1 MTERGLDVAFRLVL
15 LCMPLAAALGSFVT
29 VAGIAPARPVGVL
42 LVALALLRLRGTPS
56 PQSVVTVVLALA
68 WVGWGFFQPYSHAGF
83 AELMSIGLGLMTV
96 AAVTMEPASLRTLR
110 AFAAGWGLAW
120 VIACA
125 PAVVEILTGARLPNY
140 LEGSP
145 EHIRLA
151 SQDIAS
157 FFVNPNLFA
166 YFITLASFQL
176 VALAGVAERRVVRML
191 MLLPAAITPVF
202 VLYSGSRLALLVS
215 PLVLVWALW
224 AWWPKGRRALVTL
237 GATALAVGGFVVLYS
252 PRFWARMAVESQGST
267 QGRLNLYRSGV
278 HLWTDSFGF
287 GVGAG
292 RFETEIARGAAPYD
306 TQGAINPHAGIFE
319 LMSQYGLLPTAIA
332 IACLVVVVWPRL
344 KAFAG
349 GATQPTSLTV
359 AEQSVCVSVVLML
372 VLSFANSTF
381 LDSPIAW
388 LHVASLSMMSVALSA
403 GSFPTRVPPESASEP
418 WASRPQLRA
427 YAASLASRS

>member
-29 VAGIAPARPVGVL
+29 VVGVAPARPMGVL
-42 LVALALLRLRGTPS
+42 LVALALLRLRSAPS

-83 AELMSIGLGLMTV
+83 AELLSIGLGLMTV
-96 AAVTMEPASLRTLR
+96 AALILEPATLRTHR

-120 VIACA
+120 VVACV
-125 PAVVEILTGARLPNY
+125 PAVVEILTGDRLPNY

-151 SQDIAS
+151 SQDVAS

-166 YFITLASFQL
+166 YFITLAAFQL
-176 VALAGVAERRVVRML
+176 VALAGVAERRIIRIL
-191 MLLPAAITPVF
+191 MLLPAAVTPVF

-224 AWWPKGRRALVTL
+224 AWWPQGRRALM
-237 GATALAVGGFVVLYS
+237 AAAAAALAVGGLVVLYS
-252 PRFWARMAVESQGST
+252 PRFWARVEVETQGST
-267 QGRLNLYRSGV
+267 QSRLNLYRSGM

-319 LMSQYGLLPTAIA
+319 LMSQYGLLPAA
-332 IACLVVVVWPRL
+332 VVIACLIVVVWPRL

-349 GATQPTSLTV
+349 HATQPTSRTV

-403 GSFPTRVPPESASEP
+403 DTFSTRVPPESTSEP
-418 WASRPQLRA
+418 WGSRYQLRA

>member
-1 MTERGLDVAFRLVL
+1 MTERGLDVAFRWVL
-15 LCMPLAAALGSFVT
+15 LSMPLAAALGSFIT
-29 VAGIAPARPVGVL
+29 VAGIAPARPVSVL
-42 LVALALLRLRGTPS
+42 LITLALLRLRGNPS
-56 PQSVVTVVLALA
+56 RQGVLTLVLALA
-68 WVGWGFFQPYSHAGF
+68 WVGWGFFQPYNLAGIS
-83 AELMSIGLGLMTV
+83 ELMSIGLGLLTV
-96 AAVTMEPASLRTLR
+96 AALSVEPATLRTFR

-120 VIACA
+120 VVACA
-125 PAVVEILTGARLPNY
+125 PAVVEILTGTHLPNY
-140 LEGSP
+140 LERSP

-191 MLLPAAITPVF
+191 MLLPAVITPVF

-215 PLVLVWALW
+215 PAVLAWAVW
-224 AWWPKGRRALVTL
+224 AWWPKARRALV
-237 GATALAVGGFVVLYS
+237 AVASVAIAAGGLVVLYS
-252 PRFWARMAVESQGST
+252 PRFRARMEMESQGST
-267 QGRLNLYRSGV
+267 EGRLNLYRSGV
-278 HLWTDSFGF
+278 YLWTDSFGF

-306 TQGAINPHAGIFE
+306 TQGAINPHAGFFE
-319 LMSQYGLLPTAIA
+319 LLSQYGLLPAAVA
-332 IACLVVVVWPRL
+332 IACLIVVVWPRL

-403 GSFPTRVPPESASEP
+403 GTFPTRVPPKSASEP